1 MTATRI
7 VRPAT
12 LAVAAVALW
21 VLAVSLLWRTK
32 VPAHLPLPP
41 LDERRVFGAQIVSAG
56 IRFDRFFEIEW
67 LLAMLATLAVLV
79 VMVRRAPRVV
89 RFPRLRSVNAGSI
102 TGGLLAAGL
111 WGGSR

>member
-12 LAVAAVALW
+12 LAVAAVSLW

-41 LDERRVFGAQIVSAG
+41 LDERRVFGAHSVSAG

-67 LLAMLATLAVLV
+67 LLATVATLAVLV

-89 RFPRLRSVNAGSI
+89 RSLRLRSPDARGI
-102 TGGLLAAGL
+102 PRRPLAA
-111 WGGSR
+111 